1 MSSTDA
7 NTGRPIH
14 SEWSRIKELFEQ
26 AVDLE
31 PAQRGPWIEQACKG
45 NSRIRAELLSLL
57 EHDVPGDSFLE
68 TLIDSLTEHQM
79 DVDRRQLT
87 AGSRIDSWTVIKEIG
102 CGGMGEVY
110 LAERTGKD
118 DPTIRQVAAVK
129 LIKSSADME
138 RLRKR
143 FKAERRIVAGLN
155 HPAIAR
161 LLESGVLED
170 GTPYFALDYV
180 KGRPIDRYCQSL
192 DLKSRLEVFCRVC
205 EAVAYA
211 HRNLVVHCDLK
222 PSNILVS
229 DDGMPHLLDFGIA
242 RLLADAS
249 DNGYQTQ
256 TLWPCSLRYS
266 SPEQIR
272 NGIVTTATDVFALGI
287 ILCELVSGTHPFDP
301 DGTSKGFDVVERIYR
316 GEPKIRFAQTQR
328 SSLAGGWAARQ
339 LIGELELIMHKALNR
354 TPEARY
360 SSVEYLIDDIQCCLD
375 RRPISIHGNHVL
387 YRFQKLIQRHPGTAV
402 ASAVATL
409 LAAAAL
415 ATTLWYGDVARR
427 ESDYARGQ
435 RRLAVLSAQTMIDDF
450 ATALETLSAPAKSR
464 LELLK
469 KVSAIFDRLQTTERA
484 GRFATEQEIAQAE
497 GSIRTMLR
505 LAAVLLDLGD
515 RGEALAKVSG
525 AETLARELQN
535 AGASRDRGGLLLAE
549 VLIAKGQIL
558 RDGAKRKAVNCTNEA
573 LENLQVLDALQEKT
587 NREKLDLLLCR
598 ATALKG
604 DLLRGLASDD
614 EVERLL
620 KRAVAHG
627 EAIYA
632 RHPDDADVVD
642 AYATALQNLGSYYDF
657 GYKEDLAREPIERS
671 LAIRR
676 TAVDKSP
683 RDARLRSHLEAATAA
698 WSDVAS
704 RANDKGR
711 DGSIRQSLDQSI
723 SDLRKSCEDDPDNFD
738 AGYRLMRALYSSG
751 IYEMYNY
758 NPKASISLFEE
769 ERRIGTALSAR
780 RAQDSRLDRDLF
792 ENGIALSHCYSEVG
806 NPDAAKQ
813 IDEGEL
819 EPLAE
824 RLEADSEDEI
834 ENWERHGRVYSAR
847 LEVAVA
853 TRDWPQARVYAEH
866 ALNAW
871 QKCFEKKPDPF
882 RRQLFGAGLANLGE
896 CYGFEGSYDEA
907 CQYLGSGL
915 LILRDMVESGG
926 QREHS
931 RLASIVSEAEDALR
945 LFQSMR
951 AASPS
956 VRYIPFVTT
965 EIDP

>member
-1 MSSTDA
+1 
-7 NTGRPIH
+7 
-14 SEWSRIKELFEQ
+14 LFEQ
-26 AVDLE
+26 AVNLE
-31 PAQRGPWIEQACKG
+31 PAKRGPWIEQACNG
-45 NSRIRAELLSLL
+45 NARIRAELLSLL

-68 TLIDSLTEHQM
+68 TLIDSLTGHQM
-79 DVDRRQLT
+79 EVVGCRLA
-87 AGSRIDSWTVIKEIG
+87 AGSQIDSWTVIKKIG
-102 CGGMGEVY
+102 CGGMGEIY

-118 DPTIRQVAAVK
+118 DPTLRQVAAVK
-129 LIKSSADME
+129 LIRSSADME

-180 KGRPIDRYCQSL
+180 EGQPIDRYCQSL
-192 DLKSRLEVFCRVC
+192 DLKSRLEVFCKVC

-242 RLLADAS
+242 RLLADAG

-256 TLWPCSLRYS
+256 TLWPCSIRYS

-301 DGTSKGFDVVERIYR
+301 DGTSGGFDVIERIYR

-328 SSLAGGWAARQ
+328 SSWAARQ
-339 LIGELELIMHKALNR
+339 LIRELELIIRKALTR
-354 TPEARY
+354 KPEARY
-360 SSVEYLIDDIQCCLD
+360 SSVEYLIDDIQCCLE
-375 RRPISIHGNHVL
+375 RRPISIRGNQVL

-415 ATTLWYGDVARR
+415 ATTLWYGNVVQR
-427 ESDYARGQ
+427 ESDYAREQ

-469 KVSAIFDRLQTTERA
+469 KVSAIFDRLQAREPA
-484 GRFATEQEIAQAE
+484 GRFATEQEIAQVE

-515 RGEALAKVSG
+515 RGEALAKVSE

-535 AGASRDRGGLLLAE
+535 AGASRERGGLLLAE

-558 RDGAKRKAVNCTNEA
+558 RDDANREAANCTNEA
-573 LENLQVLDALQEKT
+573 LQNLQVLDAQKEKT
-587 NREKLDLLLCR
+587 NREKLELLLCR
-598 ATALKG
+598 ATTLKG
-604 DLLRGLASDD
+604 DLLTGSTSDY
-614 EVERLL
+614 EAERLL
-620 KRAVAHG
+620 KRAVSHG

-632 RHPDDADVVD
+632 RHPDDTEVVD
-642 AYATALQNLGSYYDF
+642 AYATALQDLGSYYDF
-657 GYKEDLAREPIERS
+657 DYKEDLAREPIERS

-676 TAVDKSP
+676 MAVDKSP
-683 RDARLRSHLEAATAA
+683 RDARLRSQLEAATAA

-704 RANDKGR
+704 RANGKDR
-711 DGSIRQSLDQSI
+711 DGSIRRSLDQSI
-723 SDLRKSCEDDPDNFD
+723 GDLRKRCEDDPDNFD
-738 AGYRLMRALYSSG
+738 AGYRLMRALHSSG
-751 IYEMYNY
+751 TYETYNY
-758 NPKASISLFEE
+758 NPKAAISLFEE

-780 RAQDSRLDRDLF
+780 RAKDPRLDRDLF
-792 ENGIALSHCYSEVG
+792 ETGVALSHCYSEVG
-806 NPDAAKQ
+806 NPDAARQ
-813 IDEGEL
+813 IDVGEL
-819 EPLAE
+819 EPLAKS
-824 RLEADSEDEI
+824 LEADSKDEI
-834 ENWERHGRVYSAR
+834 ENWERRGRVSSAR

-853 TRDWPQARVYAEH
+853 TRDWPEARVYAAQ
-866 ALNAW
+866 ALDAW

-915 LILRDMVESGG
+915 LILRDMLESGG
-926 QREHS
+926 QGEHS

-945 LFQSMR
+945 LFRSMR
-951 AASPS
+951 PASPS
-956 VRYIPFVTT
+956 VSYIPFLTT